1 MFSRSFSGSAIYF
14 WYLTGS
20 VIASIIFSLPVLA
33 GTSDHIGPDPIQSEK
48 CVMITPERSITCVG
62 RQLTPDSNLTPMVT
76 INCKPGIFILLTH
89 RPMAT
94 NSSIREVRLI
104 SEEGEFTSQWLALS
118 DTQSGF
124 LVFYRG
130 LGSDDYAWTLRLLGQ
145 LNSLDSSIFGYSF
158 NSHQIEGIFEF
169 NYSDRKMIQQILPN
183 CG

>member
-1 MFSRSFSGSAIYF
+1 MYLRSFPGSAIHL
-14 WYLTGS
+14 WHLTGG
-20 VIASIIFSLPVLA
+20 VITSIIFSLPVVA

-94 NSSIREVRLI
+94 HSSTREIRLI

-118 DTQSGF
+118 EIQSGF

-130 LGSDDYAWTLRLLGQ
+130 LGSDDYAWMLRLLGQ

-158 NSHQIEGIFEF
+158 DSQEIEGIFEF
-169 NYSDRKMIQQILPN
+169 NYSDRKMIEQLTPN

>member
-1 MFSRSFSGSAIYF
+1 MYLRSFPGSAIHL
-14 WYLTGS
+14 WHLTGG
-20 VIASIIFSLPVLA
+20 VITSIIFSLPVVA

-94 NSSIREVRLI
+94 HSSTREIRLI

-118 DTQSGF
+118 EIQSGF

-130 LGSDDYAWTLRLLGQ
+130 LGSDDYAWMLRLLGQ

-158 NSHQIEGIFEF
+158 DSQEIEGIFEF
-169 NYSDRKMIQQILPN
+169 NYSDRKMIEQLAPN

>member
-1 MFSRSFSGSAIYF
+1 MLLRLFSGSAVHL
-14 WYLTGS
+14 WHLTGS
-20 VIASIIFSLPVLA
+20 AIVLILFSLPVLA
-33 GTSDHIGPDPIQSEK
+33 STSDHIGPDPIQSEK

-62 RQLTPDSNLTPMVT
+62 RQLEPDSNLPPMVT

-89 RPMAT
+89 RPIAT
-94 NSSIREVRLI
+94 NSSTREVRLI

-130 LGSDDYAWTLRLLGQ
+130 VVSDDYAWMLRLLGQ

-158 NSHQIEGIFEF
+158 DSEQIEGIFEF
-169 NYSDRKMIQQILPN
+169 NYSDRKMIEQLIPN